1 MKPPK
6 LPSLFKSQYVK
17 KFKLIHRYYNP
28 KKNNNIRS
36 VNFKRINSKENQYK
50 KRIARI
56 IFLIIALSLFSY
68 KFLIN

>member
-28 KKNNNIRS
+28 KKNNIRS
-36 VNFKRINSKENQYK
+36 INFKRINTKDNQYK

-56 IFLIIALSLFSY
+56 IFLIIALSLLSY